1 MLEKHHPELKDVW
14 DDAARTAP
22 IGAPVKAAQPPDLK
36 VTLLPFQQ
44 ESLHWFKEQEQ
55 TVWRG
60 GMLAVCSFIPISR
73 DRHLLIVRAGRN
85 GVSYDLRLHRI

>member
-14 DDAARTAP
+14 GDVERDIP
-22 IGAPVKAAQPPDLK
+22 VNVPVKAAQPPNLK

-44 ESLHWFKEQEQ
+44 ESLHWFKNQEK

-60 GMLAVCSFIPISR
+60 GMLAVCTC
-73 DRHLLIVRAGRN
+73 LLFVIDQC
-85 GVSYDLRLHRI
+85 S

>member
-14 DDAARTAP
+14 GDVERDIP
-22 IGAPVKAAQPPDLK
+22 VNVPVKAAQPPNLK

-44 ESLHWFKEQEQ
+44 ESLHWFKNQEQ

-60 GMLAVCSFIPISR
+60 GMLAVCTC
-73 DRHLLIVRAGRN
+73 LLFVIDQC
-85 GVSYDLRLHRI
+85 S